1 MKNLALLMATVTG
14 LGFAAAQ
21 AQTVLPVIVDAD
33 GSGAWSLGELQT
45 VWPDMTEEAFIA
57 VDTNGDGA
65 VDTDE
70 LTVAVDSGL
79 VIVPAQ

>member
-21 AQTVLPVIVDAD
+21 AQTVLPEIADAD

-45 VWPDMTEEAFIA
+45 VWPDMTEADFTA
-57 VDTNGDGA
+57 VDTNADGSVDAAELTAA
-65 VDTDE
+65 VDAG
-70 LTVAVDSGL
+70 TVV
-79 VIVPAQ
+79 VPAQ